1 MSLFS
6 KLTKNS
12 SEKQIYPWS
21 TKKLGGSHH
30 TVPRFGHTA
39 TCLSSDNIVIF
50 GGVHKGSGKKEIC
63 YIDTNALS
71 ANHLSTQ
78 GDIPTARKYSTI
90 VGMGNFVLLYG
101 GEPINPNE
109 QWDPH
114 LYALNLNN
122 RYWQRVKMEG
132 NIPSERSGHT
142 AVAIGGIM
150 YVWGGQSHGR
160 YFNEVLA
167 FNTSTYS
174 DNPHWDLIH
183 NGSNERGPVPN
194 GRSGHTSVV
203 FENRLYIFGGSD
215 GKHLYNDIWC
225 FDFQACQWHQI
236 PAAGFIP
243 TARECS
249 AAGLVDDAMY
259 VIGGRDVDGNE
270 LNDLCAFRIRSQRWY
285 MFQNMGPSPT
295 PRHSLS
301 MTAVKERL
309 FVVGGDLKIGT
320 KPDDNSS
327 IFILDSAKIKYPPE
341 VNGPPQMQQ
350 QQQQQQSQSQ
360 SLQQQSQSQSLQQQ
374 SFQQQSLQ
382 QTVTSNPSPSSSSFS
397 LPDPD
402 MVTSTASSIN
412 HLHHPQQQQQQ
423 LPPSSSS
430 SQQQSRHHTPSPSN
444 NSLSTPLRSQPQSP
458 TQNNHNVYENGYP
471 VENNTINNNNH
482 NHNMNVPQ
490 PSSSSPVPGSQ
501 MQNQNNQQQPPR
513 PPRHVS
519 TVPEAALRR
528 PRTTSPLPTAD
539 ELNSPVDSMN
549 DNMKNQQYL
558 TAAVDETGTIDP
570 YMHHP
575 STSSTPTNN
584 NSALPSSSNSSL
596 MNRVMSPPPRPSREG
611 VKINPDIIDP
621 SMTPPPPSLS
631 SSISQQQQKPSSQ
644 LRHSNDN
651 VSNHS
656 NLSNHSSHNQNNNIQ
671 QSSYQQNNNN
681 NNNNAYNLSQQRS
694 LNSSP
699 QQQQLPNGHIS
710 SSSSNNNINN
720 NNNTYNSNNNNMDN
734 RHHDMIEENL
744 QSQATITSSIPPSST
759 NITPSN
765 SSPSIVSQQQQQ
777 QMNNRQR
784 SNSNNSAKEENERTT
799 LMREIK
805 ARDLIINE
813 MKKKEQ
819 WWRTE
824 VSLARKLKPKP
835 LDHQQVNDDEQIQ
848 QQQNEDELMLMGLND
863 AEEDKLKLFEQLVTV
878 KAELRRVRLQITQ
891 QAQPMSDKVSQADR
905 MRTAALQEA
914 MYFKSKYL
922 ALKSQIEKFNHSSN
936 DDATTDFSLLEK
948 IDNERI
954 QELEKKLVIAYNE
967 NEKNLKLMQQWQRK
981 AQHDHSAKL
990 SAEER
995 SKDAHVRAEEAQ
1007 MAYQRSLED
1016 VDVWHTRALEA
1027 EEQYHES
1034 TLRIAD
1040 LSTQLSQALQAVAKA
1055 AAEAEKVAKEK
1066 SLLQEQQ
1073 RKFMMQHGGGDDYY
1087 HMNDLNHSNN
1097 NNNSNGDNNELQL
1110 KLSRLEANYLKSR
1123 NAEATLQQRH
1133 ADAMDEIA
1141 RLKSIIVEK
1150 DESLQD
1156 AQSQLED
1163 ADIQLVMLRE
1173 QISKSLN

>member
-6 KLTKNS
+6 KLTKNN
-12 SEKQIYPWS
+12 SEKQVYPWS
-21 TKKLGGSHH
+21 NKKLGGSHH

-39 TCLSSDNIVIF
+39 TCLSSDNIVVF
-50 GGVHKGSGKKEIC
+50 GGIHKGSGKKELC

-71 ANHLSTQ
+71 ANHISTQ
-78 GDIPTARKYSTI
+78 GDIPTARKYCTI

-101 GEPINPNE
+101 GEPTNTND

-132 NIPSERSGHT
+132 AIPPERSGHT

-150 YVWGGQSHGR
+150 YIWGGQHHGR
-160 YFNEVLA
+160 YYNEVLA
-167 FNTSTYS
+167 FNTSNYS

-183 NGSNERGPVPN
+183 NGNNDQGPIPT

-225 FDFQACQWHQI
+225 FDFHSRQWHQI

-243 TARECS
+243 TAREHA

-295 PRHSLS
+295 PRHSAS
-301 MTAVKERL
+301 MTSVKDKL
-309 FVVGGDLKIGT
+309 FVIGGELKLGT

-327 IFILDSAKIKYPPE
+327 IYILDSGKIKYPPE
-341 VNGPPQMQQ
+341 VNAPPQQQSMQQ
-350 QQQQQQSQSQ
+350 QQSMTQSQSQ
-360 SLQQQSQSQSLQQQ
+360 QQQLSLQQSVVSNHSP
-374 SFQQQSLQ
+374 
-382 QTVTSNPSPSSSSFS
+382 TSSAFS

-402 MVTSTASSIN
+402 MVASTASSIN
-412 HLHHPQQQQQQ
+412 QQQHQQQQQQQQ
-423 LPPSSSS
+423 LQSQP
-430 SQQQSRHHTPSPSN
+430 QQQIRNHTPSPSS

-458 TQNNHNVYENGYP
+458 THNNNNNNNNNVYENGHP
-471 VENNTINNNNH
+471 VENNNNNN
-482 NHNMNVPQ
+482 NMNSSMNVPQ
-490 PSSSSPVPGSQ
+490 PSSSSPVPGSNARQ
-501 MQNQNNQQQPPR
+501 KPYHPELQVNNQQQPPR

-528 PRTTSPLPTAD
+528 PRTTSPLPTD
-539 ELNSPVDSMN
+539 ELSSPVESVN
-549 DNMKNQQYL
+549 DMKNQHFL

-575 STSSTPTNN
+575 SSNTPTQSTPPPHSTSSTPT
-584 NSALPSSSNSSL
+584 SL

-611 VKINPDIIDP
+611 VKLNPEMMDS
-621 SMTPPPPSLS
+621 SMTPPPPSLALAQQQ
-631 SSISQQQQKPSSQ
+631 QQQQKPTSQ
-644 LRHSNDN
+644 LRYSNDN
-651 VSNHS
+651 SSNHS
-656 NLSNHSSHNQNNNIQ
+656 NNSNYNNQQPYQHS
-671 QSSYQQNNNN
+671 
-681 NNNNAYNLSQQRS
+681 NNNNAYNPSQQQQYHQRS
-694 LNSSP
+694 LNASP
-699 QQQQLPNGHIS
+699 QQQQLPNGHVS
-710 SSSSNNNINN
+710 SSTSSSPHI
-720 NNNTYNSNNNNMDN
+720 DN
-734 RHHDMIEENL
+734 RRDIMEENI
-744 QSQATITSSIPPSST
+744 QSQATIPSSSTTPPPISPPST
-759 NITPSN
+759 TITPSN
-765 SSPSIVSQQQQQ
+765 SMPSIVSQQQQQ
-777 QMNNRQR
+777 QHVINRQR
-784 SNSNNSAKEENERTT
+784 SNSNTSAKEENERTT

-805 ARDLIINE
+805 ARDLIISE

-824 VSLARKLKPKP
+824 VSLARKLRPKQFDMNQDNTNEDA
-835 LDHQQVNDDEQIQ
+835 LQ
-848 QQQNEDELMLMGLND
+848 QQQNEDELMLMDLND
-863 AEEDKLKLFEQLVTV
+863 AEEDKVKLFEQLVTV
-878 KAELRRVRLQITQ
+878 KAELRRVRQQITQ
-891 QAQPMSDKVSQADR
+891 QAQPMSDKVAQADR

-914 MYFKSKYL
+914 MYFKSKYS
-922 ALKSQIEKFNHSSN
+922 ALKTQIEKIGRQQEDGEENNGSLL
-936 DDATTDFSLLEK
+936 LLEK
-948 IDNERI
+948 IENERI
-954 QELEKKLVIAYNE
+954 QELEKKLVIAYSE
-967 NEKNLKLMQQWQRK
+967 NEKNMKLMQQWQRK

-995 SKDAHVRAEEAQ
+995 SKDAHTRAEEAQ
-1007 MAYQRSLED
+1007 VAYQRSLED
-1016 VDVWHTRALEA
+1016 VDIWHTRAIQA

-1034 TLRIAD
+1034 TLKIAD

-1055 AAEAEKVAKEK
+1055 AAEAESVAKEK

-1073 RKFMMQHGGGDDYY
+1073 RKFMMLQQQHDDE
-1087 HMNDLNHSNN
+1087 LHSNDYHLN
-1097 NNNSNGDNNELQL
+1097 NNGNNGDHHDALQL
-1110 KLSRLEANYLKSR
+1110 KLSRLEANYFKSR
-1123 NAEATLQQRH
+1123 NEVATLQQRM

-1141 RLKSIIVEK
+1141 RLKSIIMEK
-1150 DESLQD
+1150 DESLQE
-1156 AQSQLED
+1156 AQAQLED